1 MLSIIEKCHHKDEIE
16 SVFAYSDLL
25 SQVLSETL
33 SHIVVVIVF
42 DRVTIHN
49 TNMDTHTYSH
59 SLMAVLRPCV
69 STTSCWRL
77 LATRSCAPPNAML
90 CYVLLCYARC
100 SPLCMQHSTDIFP
113 GMAWR
118 AWDIVG
124 WDERTSHRVVKCF
137 SVAVTLTAGC
147 CYPKN
152 SSRNLRKKSNNSFM
166 VYHCSCGFK
175 ICISRA

>member
-1 MLSIIEKCHHKDEIE
+1 MLLLDEVFPRPIVHKYGRDVHLYVCLWVMLSIIEKCHHKDEIE

-100 SPLCMQHSTDIFP
+100 SPLCMLHSTDIFP

-118 AWDIVG
+118 GVG
-124 WDERTSHRVVKCF
+124 HRRVGRTNF
-137 SVAVTLTAGC
+137 A
-147 CYPKN
+147 
-152 SSRNLRKKSNNSFM
+152 
-166 VYHCSCGFK
+166 
-175 ICISRA
+175 